1 MGDELGQGPKARARR
16 REGGGGT
23 PEGQAQLKLPLWR
36 EKFS

>member
-1 MGDELGQGPKARARR
+1 MNLDKAQRLGPEG
-16 REGGGGT
+16 EGGGGT

>member
-1 MGDELGQGPKARARR
+1 MLSMRDELGQGPKARARR
-16 REGGGGT
+16 RGGT